1 MQVQEDVILTL
12 DGVTVNHLKVLTT
25 ISKHLFYWIA
35 HYMPSTTAESYGAAI
50 EDVIS
55 VYRMG
60 GFQVV
65 EKHCDNDFRA
75 AMDRIAVLQSPPI
88 HMY

>member
-1 MQVQEDVILTL
+1 MVDIPSELVQVQEEVILTL
-12 DGVTVNHLKVLTT
+12 DGMTVNSQKFLT
-25 ISKHLFYWIA
+25 ISIHLFYQTA
-35 HYMPSTTAESYGAAI
+35 HYMPSTMAESYRAAI

-65 EKHCDNDFRA
+65 EIHFDNE
-75 AMDRIAVLQSPPI
+75 I
-88 HMY
+88 